1 MVMQAVIEM
10 RDVYKI
16 YQTGEMTVHA
26 LDGVSFSVAAGE
38 FVAIV
43 GRSGS
48 GKSTLMN
55 IVGCLDLPSAGEYR
69 LNGEDITAISEKR
82 LSCIRNRHIGFVFQN
97 FHLLPSLTALEN
109 VELPLL
115 YAGVKRGER
124 RGIAKR
130 MLESVGLADR
140 MHHYPTQM
148 SGGQQQRV
156 AIARAIAGAPPLILA
171 DEPTGNLDEA
181 CGAEIM
187 AILQRLHQNGTT
199 IVLITHDPSVAAK
212 ADRQLEMRAGRVIAL

>member
-1 MVMQAVIEM
+1 MQTVIEM

-16 YQTGEMTVHA
+16 YGTGETAVHA
-26 LDGVSFSVAAGE
+26 LDGVSFSVSAGE

-69 LNGEDITAISEKR
+69 LNGENITAIPEKR
-82 LSCIRNRHIGFVFQN
+82 LSRIRNRHIGFVFQN

-115 YAGVKRGER
+115 YAGMKRVER
-124 RGIAKR
+124 RAVARR

-181 CGAEIM
+181 CGREIM
-187 AILQRLHQNGTT
+187 AILQQLHQNGTT

-212 ADRQLEMRAGRVIAL
+212 ADKQFEMRAGRVAAL